1 MVGAGSVVT
10 KDVPDFC
17 VTAGNPAGV
26 LRKIET
32 QMDPSQRG
40 LVSAK
45 DQVMG
50 AEMLMAQQAKKVSER
65 LQIET
70 RGVPEPA
77 KELEVTLS
85 GALTS
90 L

>member
-17 VTAGNPAGV
+17 VTAGNPARV
-26 LRKIET
+26 LKKIET

-40 LVSAK
+40 PVSTK

-50 AEMLMAQQAKKVSER
+50 AKMLMAQQAKKLSER

-70 RGVPEPA
+70 RDVPELA
-77 KELEVTLS
+77 KELEVTPS
-85 GALTS
+85 GL
-90 L
+90 